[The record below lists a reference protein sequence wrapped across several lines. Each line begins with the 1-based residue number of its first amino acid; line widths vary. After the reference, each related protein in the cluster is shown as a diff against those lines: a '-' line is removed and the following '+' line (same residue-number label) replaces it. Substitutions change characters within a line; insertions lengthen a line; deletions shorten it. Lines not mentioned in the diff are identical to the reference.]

1 MSQAGDHG
9 TQPHHQ
15 THEQPGLEVVP
26 DGQRN
31 YTRAEDWSGLQV
43 DSRPYYVDGGKEA
56 LNDHNDSEKIPVTS
70 EQDGVEE
77 LESKQPRRRGRLW
90 LMIGGIVLLL
100 VTAAA
105 IIGGM
110 MGAKAANASKV
121 DDSLPT
127 SEASPTSTPTP
138 TTIAS
143 TTTKLQSI
151 RQGSPLAVTGW
162 GQSGGVEVFLFYQY
176 HDYQVHR
183 STYDTTKTSGNSSWQ
198 TPDKFNSFADP
209 QTEVFYTND
218 EGRVLGVSINDA
230 LSPNSEEDS
239 IKSMVLSSRVNGSV
253 AAYWPWVLYQEST
266 GGIVEV
272 RNRLRS
278 EFAPAAEWD
287 KKRLNA
293 TADSDSR
300 LALVPLSAN
309 FSKIAVQG
317 GYGIFYQTSGSLVA
331 LIPDLGSDLLAADYA
346 DSWPTGFPTVTNMP
360 GGAPFAAF
368 SVPRSSDTLQRV
380 FTYVLYLDNDANINV
395 IYNDASSWVIV
406 QPAALK
412 DVDKDT
418 DITCLI
424 MATTYR
430 DSFQQAVV
438 LGEEAF
444 DPRCYF
450 QRGGLVREVILGSNN
465 EWADNGYVPIS

>member
-9 TQPHHQ
+9 TQSHLQP
-15 THEQPGLEVVP
+15 HEQPGLEVVP

-31 YTRAEDWSGLQV
+31 YTRAEDWSGFQV
-43 DSRPYYVDGGKEA
+43 DSDPYYVDSGKEA
-56 LNDHNDSEKIPVTS
+56 VSDHNDSGKIPVTS
-70 EQDGVEE
+70 EQDEVEE
-77 LESKQPRRRGRLW
+77 LESKQPRQRGRLW
-90 LMIGGIVLLL
+90 LIIGGIVLLL

-105 IIGGM
+105 IIGGIM
-110 MGAKAANASKV
+110 VTKAANASKV
-121 DDSLPT
+121 DDALPT

-138 TTIAS
+138 TTTAN
-143 TTTKLQSI
+143 TTTKLQPI
-151 RQGSPLAVTGW
+151 RQGSPLAVTGL
-162 GQSGGVEVFLFYQY
+162 GQSGGVEVFLFYQD

-198 TPDKFNSFADP
+198 TPDKFNSFANAS
-209 QTEVFYTND
+209 T
-218 EGRVLGVSINDA
+218 RLGASIIQY
-230 LSPNSEEDS
+230 DS
-239 IKSMVLSSRVNGSV
+239 S
-253 AAYWPWVLYQEST
+253 YQEST

-272 RNRLRS
+272 RNRLRA
-278 EFAPAAEWD
+278 EFTPAAEWD

-300 LALVPLSAN
+300 LALVPLSVN

-317 GYGIFYQTSGSLVA
+317 GYGIFYQAGGGLVA

-360 GGAPFAAF
+360 EGAPFAAF
-368 SVPRSSDTLQRV
+368 SVSRSSDTLQRV

-395 IYNDASSWVIV
+395 IYNDASSWITG
-406 QPAALK
+406 QPTALK
-412 DVDKDT
+412 GVDTNT

-450 QRGGLVREVILGSNN
+450 QRGGLVREVVLSSNN